1 MRVKEALRSSYW
13 KFLLCFGAVGLVIAG
28 NFALH
33 GRQDHALLGPADY
46 QLSGSFAP
54 NGVPS
59 NTRWLHKADTQFS
72 LGSQSENN
80 RESGIFISRAFAA
93 PATLNFLVSG
103 YPSTEGSRLY
113 LEAVPGGEKLDL
125 GIVNEPGPEWRHYYW
140 KLPKPWRGRT
150 VELVAENHA
159 AASPGWLG
167 LTLPHGGTAA
177 DELKSSFSRVVF
189 VVSSILLEAAVF
201 VLPGIALAWLLN
213 FKYKLDELRFV
224 CVTFLGSA
232 AAGYFA
238 FWAYLLSARAGKDT
252 AKAVVLASFMTVVYA
267 ILKRQADTKL
277 FKGVAICALLMVLL
291 TVFYTGLGFLYE
303 HSVDPGVQVEE
314 RFVDPL
320 PIDNMLPYFFAD
332 KLYHSQPVRPFLTI
346 GWKSSDRPPLQAGIT
361 LLQFPFWQ
369 TQSRELSYQILG
381 TLLQSMWLVAVWL
394 LLRMLSVDRRVI
406 VIVCAFCIF
415 SRFFLINT
423 FFIWPK
429 LLSAAFFILA
439 LLALRYPP
447 GKVNRCAPFDAAIA
461 GAAVGLAMLSHGGV
475 AFSVI
480 ALAIILLAGRKLP
493 SIGSIAAGIAMVLLF
508 LLPWMI
514 YQKHYDPP
522 GNRLLKW
529 HLAGDEN
536 LDSLTFGQALVQGY
550 GKLSASQI
558 VENKIENVKTLF
570 GPGPW
575 DVLRNALAGKPAAA
589 GAKNTASP
597 WLPVLDWYKT
607 GTFFYV
613 FQSPG
618 LLDLGFFVFLFAL
631 LLSFKRG
638 VSPALASLWRLL
650 LLFCVSMPVWC
661 LLLYIPGATQV
672 HMGSMADM
680 TILFVVLASTLALV
694 TPRLACVLLGLQVL
708 LLFPLFALTEAFVR
722 PSGDV
727 IWAGGLDLGMAG
739 LVLVG
744 FLTIVLLAWRVGFSD
759 SGGNFCQPLES
770 A

>member
-1 MRVKEALRSSYW
+1 MQVKEGLYSHYW
-13 KFLLCFGAVGLVIAG
+13 KFLLYFAAVGLLLLG
-28 NFALH
+28 CFALH
-33 GRQDHALLGPADY
+33 ARLDQPLLGPTDY

-54 NGVPS
+54 YGVPAA
-59 NTRWLHKADTQFS
+59 TRWLHKEDMQFS

-80 RESGIFISRAFAA
+80 RERGAFISRTFSA

-103 YPSTEGSRLY
+103 YPNAEGNRLY
-113 LEAVPGGEKLDL
+113 LEAVPSAEKLDL
-125 GIVNEPGPEWRHYYW
+125 GIVNEPGSEWRHYYW

-150 VELVAENHA
+150 IRLVAENHA

-177 DELKSSFSRVVF
+177 DEIKTSLSRVVF

-201 VLPGIALAWLLN
+201 LLPGIALAWLLN

-224 CVTFLGSA
+224 YLTLLGSA
-232 AAGYFA
+232 AAGYLV
-238 FWAYLLSARAGKDT
+238 FWVYLLSARAGKDT
-252 AKAVVLASFMTVVYA
+252 AKAVVLASLMTVVYA
-267 ILKRQADTKL
+267 ILKRRADKKL
-277 FKGVAICALLMVLL
+277 FKEVAICALLMVIL
-291 TVFYTGLGFLYE
+291 TAFYTGLGFLYE
-303 HSVDPGVQVEE
+303 HSVDPGVQAEE

-361 LLQFPFWQ
+361 LLQFPLWQ
-369 TQSRELSYQILG
+369 TQNREFSYQILG

-394 LLRMLSVDRRVI
+394 LLRMLSVDRRAI

-423 FFIWPK
+423 FFVWPK
-429 LLSAAFFILA
+429 LLSASFFILA
-439 LLALRYPP
+439 ILALRYPL
-447 GKVNRCAPFDAAIA
+447 GKVDRCAPFDAAIA

-480 ALAIILLAGRKLP
+480 ALTIVLLAGKKLP
-493 SIGSIAAGIAMVLLF
+493 SLGSVGAGIAMVLLF
-508 LLPWMI
+508 LLPWTM

-529 HLAGDEN
+529 HLAGDQN

-589 GAKNTASP
+589 GPKSMASP

-618 LLDLGFFVFLFAL
+618 LLDLGFFVFLLACLF
-631 LLSFKRG
+631 SFKRG
-638 VSPALASLWRLL
+638 VSTVLASLRRLL

-661 LLLYIPGATQV
+661 LLLYTPGATQI

-680 TILFVVLASTLALV
+680 TILFVALASTLALV
-694 TPRLACVLLGLQVL
+694 TPRLAYTLLGLQVL
-708 LLFPLFALTEAFVR
+708 ILFPLFALTEAFVR
-722 PSGDV
+722 PSDDV
-727 IWAGGLDLGMAG
+727 VWAGGLDPGMAG
-739 LVLVG
+739 LASVG
-744 FLTIVLLAWRVGFSD
+744 LLMIAALSWKVGFSKLPSTSPPVD
-759 SGGNFCQPLES
+759 LQD
-770 A
+770 